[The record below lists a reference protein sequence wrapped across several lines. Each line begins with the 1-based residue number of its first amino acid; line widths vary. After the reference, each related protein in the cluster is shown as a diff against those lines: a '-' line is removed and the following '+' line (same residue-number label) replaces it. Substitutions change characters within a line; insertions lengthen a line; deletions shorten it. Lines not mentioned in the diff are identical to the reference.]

1 MSRFTIGFKDT
12 VERADYLALVV
23 RVGFPSYFIF
33 ASAQTLAFGYGYLD
47 GMGLVLVLTLDIPLV
62 LLMAALLFQLSP
74 PVTSPIELQ
83 LTETGLPTHPAHTIF
98 ENLTRRGFY
107 HDAADGYLTLL
118 ATNPD
123 DNLARFKL
131 AEIYRHHLEQLD
143 RVEQVYLDIRR
154 HNPTPEDDLR
164 VSHLLLELYHR
175 TGRQDRIMV
184 ELARLA
190 DRHRKTPAGENALRA
205 LKYLRA
211 GYQLREG
218 ARPSGATRRRSSA
231 SIKPPSEPEG
241 NSSPE
246 PPPDPQP

>member
-1 MSRFTIGFKDT
+1 MSRFTLGFKDT
-12 VERADYLALVV
+12 AERAEYLALVV

-47 GMGLVLVLTLDIPLV
+47 GLGLILLLTLDIPLV

-74 PVTSPIELQ
+74 PSPAPPALQ
-83 LTETGLPTHPAHTIF
+83 VTETGLPTHPAHTLF
-98 ENLTRRGFY
+98 ETLTRRGFY

-118 ATNPD
+118 ASSPE

-131 AEIYRHHLEQLD
+131 AEIYRYHLDLLD
-143 RVEQVYLDIRR
+143 RAEQVYLDIRR
-154 HNPTPEDDLR
+154 HNPSDEDDRR
-164 VSHLLLELYHR
+164 VAHLLLELYHR

-211 GYQLREG
+211 GYQLREA
-218 ARPSGATRRRSSA
+218 ARPSGAARRRSA
-231 SIKPPSEPEG
+231 SVTPPPDPDG
-241 NSSPE
+241 APPE
-246 PPPDPQP
+246 PPPDPPPT